1 MNNSEIKPKDINI
14 EAAINCYKRLQ
25 KASSDYRARHPDKH
39 RERSR
44 IDYQKMKTE
53 RPEKYK
59 EVLESRLAKYHND
72 PNKKEKSRLAYQRA
86 KEKKAQ
92 AKLQAANN

>member
-1 MNNSEIKPKDINI
+1 MNNSEIRTKDINI
-14 EAAINCYKRLQ
+14 DAAIKCYKRLQ

-44 IDYQKMKTE
+44 LDYQKIKTE
-53 RPEKYK
+53 RPEKNK
-59 EVLESRLAKYHND
+59 EIRERRKTIYHND
-72 PNKKEKSRLAYQRA
+72 PEKKQKTLEAYLRH

-92 AKLQAANN
+92 AKIQAANN

>member
-1 MNNSEIKPKDINI
+1 MNNSEIKTKDINI

-25 KASSDYRARHPDKH
+25 KASREYRAKKTDEHW
-39 RERSR
+39 ERSR
-44 IDYQKMKTE
+44 IDFQKMKTE

-59 EVLESRLAKYHND
+59 EIRERRKAIYHND
-72 PNKKEKSRLAYQRA
+72 PEKKQKTHEAYLRH

-92 AKLQAANN
+92 AKIQAANN

>member
-44 IDYQKMKTE
+44 IDNQKMKTE

-59 EVLESRLAKYHND
+59 EIRERRKAIYHND
-72 PNKKEKSRLAYQRA
+72 PEKKQKTHEAYLRH